1 MAGRQG
7 GEEDLRTLFSL
18 VLKLKLKVA
27 ALRPS
32 YPKQKSSE
40 AEKAASALEK
50 AVAAAEAHLRSTAAQ
65 ACIVCGVVSG
75 RTSVHHAST

>member
-27 ALRPS
+27 ALRPW
-32 YPKQKSSE
+32 YPKHKSSE
-40 AEKAASALEK
+40 AEKAASSLEK

-65 ACIVCGVVSG
+65 ACIVCPGVDL
-75 RTSVHHAST
+75 RWALLY